1 MNQRDESR
9 VSLIYFF
16 GVFGGAVFG
25 RCSTTLQPVPVRL
38 KFSLMM
44 SCPSYHESFFPTRQR
59 TGDPR
64 DWRDAVY
71 AFLTLMVRMK
81 VSEMVALANLHEHPD
96 NDTAGWHSQASATRA
111 RLWYRRCGNLAS

>member
-1 MNQRDESR
+1 
-9 VSLIYFF
+9 
-16 GVFGGAVFG
+16 
-25 RCSTTLQPVPVRL
+25 
-38 KFSLMM
+38 MM

-96 NDTAGWHSQASATRA
+96 NDTAGWRSQAFRHEGSLVVPKMWQSCVVNRP
-111 RLWYRRCGNLAS
+111 RLRTPTSGLAVAIRPIRLSMASL